1 MTIIRCQS
9 RIPQG
14 AKIRWPALNVCRQSR
29 LAFTFSNLSLT
40 GICDFMN
47 SRRDTTAG
55 GWKTLYPLARFNL
68 LLFLVLAVLFSGG
81 WGSGYLVFS
90 NDAPL
95 GALSAEYHDIATSL
109 TGTWADLNWLGL
121 NGGMQSVSITNLL
134 LLLLKPVVFSK
145 VFAPIA
151 LLLVGNGARFL
162 FRRLGFSELVGSV
175 AGLAAAL
182 NGDFVATA
190 CWGVANQPICFA
202 LCYFAL
208 GILAGSNQRPW
219 ARAMLAGLLVGLG
232 VIEASDIGA
241 MFSIFV
247 AAWVVAHALVQE
259 GSWVSKM
266 IQAGW
271 RLLLVAVFAG
281 FIASNAV
288 SSLVATQIQG
298 VVGMAQDEQTRANRW
313 SEATQWSMP
322 KREALDIV
330 APGFF
335 GFRMDTPANL
345 PQWAQKWFADGSYWG
360 FAGRGSEWD
369 SFLQTDRKGPM
380 PGNFFRYG
388 MGSGYAGILILLGA
402 AWAVAQSFRG
412 DKSFFSAPQ
421 RKMIWF
427 WLAVLIVSA
436 AFMFGRFA
444 PFYQFLYALPYA
456 SMFRNPA
463 KFLHVFS
470 WALIILFAYGLHGLT
485 TLYLER
491 ATATTRGAVEQFKS
505 WWKTAGGF
513 DRKWVTGL
521 FITLGFTGL
530 AWVGLIKFRG
540 LLETYVTDYLY
551 VLDLSQGGN
560 PEPGAIASAAGR
572 TVGFSLG
579 QFFWTVIFVLA
590 SVAFLALL
598 ISGAFTGKRQRTAAI
613 ILGLLVVVDLGW
625 QARPWVIAQ
634 NWTGRYLDA
643 ARNPVFDLLREYPYE
658 QRVGNIDPFHLRAFQ
673 LDPRLMDLE
682 SMFQSVYGSEWTQ
695 HLFPYY
701 NIQSINV
708 VQMPRRPLDYDV
720 FETAFRFWG
729 TTNSL
734 ARVTQRW
741 QLTSTRY
748 IAAAAPLVGLLN
760 QGFDAAQ
767 QRFKVRLPFDF
778 YQNRPGGPILIRTN
792 ENGRYAIIE
801 FTGALPRAKMYAH
814 WETPAYNSNRVDQ
827 WLETIPAPRHGPFA
841 GVATN
846 DLATLA
852 LLSSPDF
859 DPTQTVLPAQ
869 VVPGGSDTNA
879 PAGTVDYVSYHPKKI
894 VLKTKSAALNV
905 LLLNDRYDPNW
916 QVTIDG
922 QAAELLRCNYLMRGV
937 AVPAG
942 EHVVE
947 FNFRPDAKFLYV
959 SLAAIALGL
968 VLIGFLAVPRRTESQ
983 PTSEPARPKP
993 SKSGDPG
1000 KNGSAPQPTRK

>member
-1 MTIIRCQS
+1 MKPTSSLESSLQKRAIW
-9 RIPQG
+9 G
-14 AKIRWPALNVCRQSR
+14 FVGL
-29 LAFTFSNLSLT
+29 LSLCL
-40 GICDFMN
+40 I
-47 SRRDTTAG
+47 
-55 GWKTLYPLARFNL
+55 
-68 LLFLVLAVLFSGG
+68 LLFARG
-81 WGSGYLVFS
+81 WAPGWVIFS
-90 NDAPL
+90 NDGPV
-95 GALSAEYHDIATSL
+95 GQQNAECRQPADAL
-109 TGTWADLNWLGL
+109 TGAWADLNWLGT
-121 NGGMQSVSITNLL
+121 NAGFVSPSITAALGILL
-134 LLLLKPVVFSK
+134 GPILFSK
-145 VFAPIA
+145 LYAPIS
-151 LLLVGNGARFL
+151 LVLVGFGAWFM
-162 FRRLGFSELVGSV
+162 FRQLRLSNLVCLLG
-175 AGLAAAL
+175 GLAAAL
-182 NGDFVATA
+182 NSDFLATA
-190 CWGVANQPICFA
+190 CWGVASQPICFA
-202 LCYFAL
+202 LCYFAIGL
-208 GILAGSNQRPW
+208 LTNMNDRPW
-219 ARAMLAGLLVGLG
+219 LRSAVAGLAVGLG
-232 VIEASDIGA
+232 VIEAADIGA
-241 MFSIFV
+241 IFSVFV
-247 AAWVVAHALVQE
+247 AAWVIARALAE
-259 GSWVSKM
+259 SKPLLT
-266 IQAGW
+266 
-271 RLLLVAVFAG
+271 RLTRGGLHLVLVAGFAG
-281 FIASNAV
+281 FIAANTV
-288 SSLVATQIQG
+288 SGLVGTQIKG
-298 VVGMAQDEQTRANRW
+298 VVGMAQDEQTRSMRW
-313 SEATQWSMP
+313 YEATQWSVP
-322 KREALDIV
+322 KRETLDILI
-330 APGFF
+330 PGLF
-335 GFRMDTPANL
+335 GFRMDTPMYL
-345 PQWAQKWFADGSYWG
+345 PEYMQKSHTGGAYWG
-360 FAGRGSEWD
+360 FSGRDAAWD
-369 SFLQTDRKGPM
+369 GFLQSDRSGPVPS
-380 PGNFFRYG
+380 PGQFLRYG
-388 MGSGYAGILILLGA
+388 GGYGYAGALVLLIA
-402 AWAVAQSFRG
+402 AWAICQSFRG
-412 DKSFFSAPQ
+412 KKSFFSAEQ
-421 RKMIWF
+421 RKMLWF
-427 WLAVLIVSA
+427 WLGVIVVSTA
-436 AFMFGRFA
+436 LMFGRYA
-444 PFYQFLYALPYA
+444 PFYQFFYALPYA
-456 SMFRNPA
+456 STIRNPA
-463 KFLHVFS
+463 KFMHVLE
-470 WALIILFAYGLHGLT
+470 WALIVVFGYGMHGLT

-491 ATATTRGAVEQFKS
+491 VTVVTRGPIEQFRL
-505 WWKTAGGF
+505 WWKQAHGF
-513 DRKWVTGL
+513 DKNWLRGT
-521 FITLGFTGL
+521 FIFTGL
-530 AWVGLIKFRG
+530 ALLAAFGYYALRSHVEAYVADLNQCAMLQQGEVPDPTSALNSAVATVNFSLKQVGW
-540 LLETYVTDYLY
+540 
-551 VLDLSQGGN
+551 
-560 PEPGAIASAAGR
+560 A
-572 TVGFSLG
+572 VGFL
-579 QFFWTVIFVLA
+579 IA
-590 SVAFLALL
+590 SVATLAIL
-598 ISGAFTGKRQRTAAI
+598 ISGGFGRPRARTAAI

-643 ARNPVFDLLREYPYE
+643 ARNPVFDLLREHPYE

-827 WLETIPAPRHGPFA
+827 WLETIPAPMHGPFA

-894 VLKTKSAALNV
+894 VLKTKSATPNV

-922 QAAELLRCNYLMRGV
+922 QSAELLRCNYLMRGV

-968 VLIGFLAVPRRTESQ
+968 VLIGFLAVPRRTQSQ

-1000 KNGSAPQPTRK
+1000 KNGSAPKPTRK